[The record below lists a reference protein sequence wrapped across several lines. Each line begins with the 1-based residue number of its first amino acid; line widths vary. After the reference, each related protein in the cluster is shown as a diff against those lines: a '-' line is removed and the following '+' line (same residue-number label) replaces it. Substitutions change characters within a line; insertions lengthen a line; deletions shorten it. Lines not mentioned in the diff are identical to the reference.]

1 MSRSKA
7 LVGVVSLLVA
17 ASPAIVMGQQPPP
30 PSSAEGSTS
39 ATPEPSRTL
48 SDVPPTVATPPP
60 APPPAVPAAAQAPA
74 EIPIGTVA
82 KGPVPPAFPPAI
94 PSIDYGGRLRVGLRF
109 QNPANPTSLSDV
121 SQTVLADLYASGQIH
136 RMWRWLVAITTDTF
150 GGSASQPSTVSLS
163 LLDAMVGFV
172 PLPEVQIWAGRL
184 LVMADRYSPSGP
196 WGLDEWFYP
205 GFYPG
210 APPPAL
216 PKSGP
221 LGRDVGVVAWGAPLA
236 GHVKYYVGAYQLQ
249 DPSLSPLFSGRI
261 QASLLSGEPG
271 WFHRTTYYGDRDLV
285 SVGVGGQMQKNGSAL
300 AQPAMMG
307 MPAPPPL
314 LADYR
319 EINADVIV
327 EKKLGQSGAVSFE
340 GAYYNFDGAYHP
352 WKWSAVAAI
361 AYNSPVIEGIGKLR
375 PSFRFQQ
382 AQARQTTAAG
392 ESLDPSRL
400 YDAQLTYVI
409 MNWFANVSVSYRH
422 SDTAYAA
429 PTSTA
434 PAGAPPH
441 TKGNMVVIGVQLWD
455 P

>member
-1 MSRSKA
+1 MSRNKA
-7 LVGVVSLLVA
+7 LAGPFILLVA
-17 ASPAIVMGQQPPP
+17 VLPATVMGQPA
-30 PSSAEGSTS
+30 PSSAERSTS
-39 ATPEPSRTL
+39 IIEEPTRSPAEA
-48 SDVPPTVATPPP
+48 PPTVATPPP
-60 APPPAVPAAAQAPA
+60 APAPAVPDASQAPA
-74 EIPIGTVA
+74 AIPIGTVP
-82 KGPVPPAFPPAI
+82 KGPVAPAFPPAI
-94 PSIDYGGRLRVGLRF
+94 PSIDYGGRLRVGVRF
-109 QNPANPTSLSDV
+109 QNPANPTSLGDV
-121 SQTVLADLYASGQIH
+121 SQTVLADLYVSGQIH
-136 RMWRWLVAITTDTF
+136 RMWRWLVAITTDTY
-150 GGSASQPSTVSLS
+150 GGSAGQPSTVSLS

-172 PLPEVQIWAGRL
+172 PIPELQIWAGRL

-221 LGRDVGVVAWGAPLA
+221 LGRDVGVVAWGAPLS
-236 GHVKYYVGAYQLQ
+236 GHLKYYVGAYQLQ
-249 DPSLSPLFSGRI
+249 DPSLSPLFSGRV
-261 QASLLSGEPG
+261 QASLLSAEPG

-285 SVGVGGQMQKNGSAL
+285 SVGVGAQMQKNGSAL

-307 MPAPPPL
+307 MTVAPL

-319 EINADVIV
+319 ELNADLIV
-327 EKKLGQSGAVSFE
+327 EKKLGQAGAISVE
-340 GAYYNFDGAYHP
+340 GAYYYFDGTYHP
-352 WKWSAVAAI
+352 WKWSAVATV
-361 AYNSPVIEGIGKLR
+361 AYNSPVLEGIGKLR
-375 PSFRFQQ
+375 PSFRFQE
-382 AQARQTTAAG
+382 AQARQTIASG

-409 MNWFANVSVSYRH
+409 MNWFANVSISYRH

-429 PTSTA
+429 ATTTA
-434 PAGAPPH
+434 PAAVPH